1 MITFISKEPINKG
14 WSCDSKY
21 CVTTADGK
29 KYLLRI
35 TPEENSENRVE
46 MFRLQRQV
54 AALGVSMC
62 KPVEIGKCEEGVYQ
76 LQTWINGKD
85 AEKVIPYLTE
95 SEQYTLGLD
104 AGRILKAI
112 HSIPAPDGIEEWETR
127 FNKKIDRKIKMY
139 QECPIHYEDGD
150 RIIAYIENNRYLLK
164 SRPQCFQHG
173 DYHIGNMM
181 IADGE
186 LVIID
191 FDRYDF
197 GDPWEE
203 FNRIVWSAQCSPL
216 FASGIV
222 NGYFDHEV
230 PMDFWKLLL
239 LYISSNLLSS
249 LPWAIPFG
257 EMEMNTM
264 IDQAKEVQ
272 CWYDNMNHLIP
283 TWWKQAGDKKIV

>member
-29 KYLLRI
+29 RYLLRI
-35 TPEENSENRVE
+35 TPEENSASRAE
-46 MFRLQRQV
+46 MFRMQKQV
-54 AALGVSMC
+54 AALGVAMC
-62 KPVEIGKCEEGVYQ
+62 KPVEFGKCEEGVYQ
-76 LQTWINGKD
+76 FQTWIDGTD

-104 AGRILKAI
+104 AGRILKVI
-112 HSIPAPDGIEEWETR
+112 HSIPAPNGIEEWETR

-139 QECPIHYEDGD
+139 QECPIHYVNGD
-150 RIIAYIENNRYLLK
+150 RIIDYIEDNRYLLTN
-164 SRPQCFQHG
+164 RPQCFQHG

-264 IDQAKEVQ
+264 IGQAKEVEY
-272 CWYDNMNHLIP
+272 WYDNMNNLIP
-283 TWWKQAGDKKIV
+283 TWWKKAGGKKIV

>member
-1 MITFISKEPINKG
+1 
-14 WSCDSKY
+14 
-21 CVTTADGK
+21 
-29 KYLLRI
+29 
-35 TPEENSENRVE
+35 
-46 MFRLQRQV
+46 
-54 AALGVSMC
+54 
-62 KPVEIGKCEEGVYQ
+62 
-76 LQTWINGKD
+76 
-85 AEKVIPYLTE
+85 
-95 SEQYTLGLD
+95 
-104 AGRILKAI
+104 
-112 HSIPAPDGIEEWETR
+112 
-127 FNKKIDRKIKMY
+127 MY
-139 QECPIHYEDGD
+139 QECPIHYENGD
-150 RIIAYIENNRYLLK
+150 SIITYIENNRHLLK
-164 SRPQCFQHG
+164 NRPQCFQHG

-272 CWYDNMNHLIP
+272 YWYDNMNNLIP
-283 TWWKQAGDKKIV
+283 TWWNKAGDKKIV

>member
-35 TPEENSENRVE
+35 TPEENSENRAE

-127 FNKKIDRKIKMY
+127 FNKKMDRKIKMY

-150 RIIAYIENNRYLLK
+150 RIIDYIEANRNLLK

-264 IDQAKEVQ
+264 IAQAKEVQ
-272 CWYDNMNHLIP
+272 YWYDNMNNLIP
-283 TWWKQAGDKKIV
+283 TWWKKAGGKKIV